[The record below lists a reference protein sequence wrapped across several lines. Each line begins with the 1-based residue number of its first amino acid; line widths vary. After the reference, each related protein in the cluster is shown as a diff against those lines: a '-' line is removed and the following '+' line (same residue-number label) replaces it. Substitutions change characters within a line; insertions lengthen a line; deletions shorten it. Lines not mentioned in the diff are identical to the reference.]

1 MTTSTLKSTIQSAK
15 SGLGAFDLLASLLFK
30 SPEIPEKKTRLSK
43 TKNNKWIAYI
53 DQKDFDNFR
62 SSGFNDEFN
71 KLPYEGY
78 VTYEKGV
85 YAIIGKE
92 QIELF
97 VKNINLELDVVATTF
112 KDKQS
117 IAEIAHDRALLDTLL
132 GKSLTPV
139 EQPLPSDQPATDIQQ
154 SPLEK
159 WQSLPLSAR
168 YVMMIDAGILPTGY
182 DEDRPPVSTNRK
194 ESAAL
199 FSMLESDWKPDWQ
212 RIVDYFK
219 SDNTMARHSWLLE
232 EAMLYNGDIDKDV
245 YDFEYKLGMALTKD
259 REEAGKT
266 KKGDGIAI
274 RKYRQQV
281 FDLEDSAK
289 KGFSTGDFSEMEKY
303 DKDIFKNTF
312 SFIAEYKNLQLAAD
326 ENTIEPEGDDSNVK
340 TSKGSK
346 VSTKFT
352 VVEASKLI
360 VSHDEQG
367 KPNPEY
373 PKEFQPRDR
382 ARETSQAWV
391 QRVAKD
397 LEPSQ
402 LGESRNAAF
411 GAPIIGK
418 DRVVESGNGR
428 AAAIILAYK
437 LNLADEYKAW
447 ILKNAKTFGVSES
460 KIKGMKRP
468 VLVRV
473 RTSDVGRVQFAM
485 EANQSDMLAMTAT
498 EKAKS
503 DANRLNDSLMSRL
516 SGDGD
521 LNSLANRDFI
531 MDFLKSLG
539 ESEAAQ
545 YSTTDG
551 MPTKQLYDRV
561 QAALF
566 AKAYNDDRLLEMMA
580 ESEKVEIAN
589 TIKALNQAAPHFIRA
604 RAISHKVTDGVTR
617 QVGDAVELS
626 LDDQAVNALIEAT
639 NVIKAAKNS
648 GMSLEEYLKQTN
660 VFGDDVDPVV
670 AQMAISI
677 KENNRSAN
685 RMGVAFQT
693 MAEFVAD
700 ELERRQNESLF
711 VDDPEIEL
719 LDVPK
724 AANERLK
731 KQFGDDVKTIGGGT
745 GGFIDIFTETK
756 GQKKDR
762 EAFLANQPP
771 KVTDNANI
779 DMLKAVIKGDY
790 DNESSEDLLTRIETA
805 MNGVSFDY
813 DAIMLDSLVSKAM
826 DKWLEVDN
834 KAYLLDSVDF
844 DDTSG
849 IMGWFDNTVS
859 SDHTHGIIGWFD
871 NTEVA

>member
-15 SGLGAFDLLASLLFK
+15 SGLGAFDLLA
-30 SPEIPEKKTRLSK
+30 
-43 TKNNKWIAYI
+43 
-53 DQKDFDNFR
+53 
-62 SSGFNDEFN
+62 
-71 KLPYEGY
+71 
-78 VTYEKGV
+78 
-85 YAIIGKE
+85 
-92 QIELF
+92 
-97 VKNINLELDVVATTF
+97 
-112 KDKQS
+112 
-117 IAEIAHDRALLDTLL
+117 
-132 GKSLTPV
+132 KSLFN
-139 EQPLPSDQPATDIQQ
+139 
-154 SPLEK
+154 
-159 WQSLPLSAR
+159 SAR
-168 YVMMIDAGILPTGY
+168 QTG
-182 DEDRPPVSTNRK
+182 DKLEFIRQLLLK
-194 ESAAL
+194 AL
-199 FSMLESDWKPDWQ
+199 NNQ
-212 RIVDYFK
+212 TV
-219 SDNTMARHSWLLE
+219 N
-232 EAMLYNGDIDKDV
+232 V
-245 YDFEYKLGMALTKD
+245 EYKLSGNHNKALRANLLSTLTGNPVK
-259 REEAGKT
+259 EYQAGITALLTEVYKQT
-266 KKGDGIAI
+266 GID
-274 RKYRQQV
+274 K
-281 FDLEDSAK
+281 LESTFAGAK
-289 KGFSTGDFSEMEKY
+289 SRYLENWLATGDFNKSS
-303 DKDIFKNTF
+303 KDIKIESGDTSTVADRITELTDLIKAYRELGETETANT
-312 SFIAEYKNLQLAAD
+312 LQSELDALLGD
-326 ENTIEPEGDDSNVK
+326 SNTIEPEGDDSNVK

-437 LNLADEYKAW
+437 LNFADEYKAW

-473 RTSDVGRVQFAM
+473 RTSDVDRVQFAM

-503 DANRLNDSLMSRL
+503 DANRLNDALMSRL

-670 AQMAISI
+670 AQMAIFI
-677 KENNRSAN
+677 KENNRSSN

-711 VDDPEIEL
+711 VDNPEIEL
-719 LDVPK
+719 LDVLK

-745 GGFIDIFTETK
+745 GGFIDIFTETR

-779 DMLKAVIKGDY
+779 DMLKAVINGDY
-790 DNESSEDLLTRIETA
+790 DNESSEALLNRIETA

-813 DAIMLDSLVSKAM
+813 DAIMLDGLVSKAM

-834 KAYLLDSVDF
+834 KVYLLDSVD
-844 DDTSG
+844 TSG
-849 IMGWFDNTVS
+849 IIGWFDNTRDDSDICWRTGLFKDGDMHGIVGWFDNADDKLIETVFIRCKPRYKGDERPYKVYDDKGIEVS
-859 SDHTHGIIGWFD
+859 LFAGEKYPSYGHDSELEKSFKSFNDAKEWAENGGYLVGDSSLILDDTHGIIGWFD
-871 NTEVA
+871 NSEVA